1 MMCLMYS
8 VIVVDD
14 EASVR
19 ERIVSFL
26 KKEANSFQLLGEYE
40 NGYDAL
46 MYGVPKSP
54 DLIITDVKMPF
65 VNGLDLI
72 EQAQEELPVVQSIII
87 SGFDSFDYAKKA
99 IDLGVIG
106 YLSKPIDYE
115 EMASCLEKAK
125 EKLDAYFNVD
135 SGVQEEE
142 APDYEGDLQKLL
154 TLRDVP
160 PSFSAKLRSDGIV
173 IEGEGVLVVSFDPDK
188 DEADLS
194 LEEAEAIE
202 HDLSRLLNEEFV
214 DLAGYSFDAPPQKI
228 CLVVSDH
235 PYDKDRFARRLRL
248 VIGRFKKATGLEISA
263 GVSEWAPL
271 SSSFSY
277 RKLYRHSKWALEYRT
292 VVGDGVVLFYDD
304 LQKKPSAVGKVDD
317 NEYRRL
323 TNFIS
328 YGHES
333 EAKETMKKLVNNISK
348 EEFRDSYFLILNNIL
363 DAILKACVAL
373 DEFYANFMTHIE
385 ITQRVFSSRGP
396 EAVADFLSLIIDRV
410 LEINRQCRTGG
421 VDEAYEAIMDYL
433 HAHYQDRNLNL
444 SGMAASLG
452 YSVSYVA
459 VILKRHD
466 DSFTKALSSLRMEEA
481 KKRLLESG
489 QPIAQIALEV
499 GYDDPYYFSHCFK
512 KIVGKSPLEFR
523 KNAEAS

>member
-1 MMCLMYS
+1 MYS

-26 KKEANSFQLLGEYE
+26 KKEAKSFRLLGEYE

-46 MYGVPKSP
+46 MYGVPQGP

-65 VNGLDLI
+65 VNGLELI
-72 EQAQEELPVVQSIII
+72 EQAKDELPVVQSIII
-87 SGFDSFDYAKKA
+87 SGFDSFDYAKRA
-99 IDLGVIG
+99 IDLGVVG

-115 EMASCLEKAK
+115 EMASCLGKAK
-125 EKLDAYFNVD
+125 EKLDAYFNVV
-135 SGVQEEE
+135 SESPSEKEVY
-142 APDYEGDLQKLL
+142 DYEGDLQKLL
-154 TLRDVP
+154 TLREIP
-160 PSFSAKLRSDGIV
+160 PSFAAKLRSDGIV

-188 DEADLS
+188 DESELS
-194 LEEAEAIE
+194 LDEAEAIE

-214 DLAGYSFDAPPQKI
+214 DLSGYSFDVPPQKT

-235 PYDKDRFARRLRL
+235 PYDKDLFARRLRL
-248 VIGRFKKATGLEISA
+248 VIGRFKKATGLDISA
-263 GVSEWAPL
+263 GVSEWASL

-304 LQKKPSAVGKVDD
+304 LQKRPSVVGKVDD

-328 YGHES
+328 YGHDE
-333 EAKETMKKLVNNISK
+333 EAKEAMRKLVKNISK

-363 DAILKACVAL
+363 DAVLKACVAL

-396 EAVADFLSLIIDRV
+396 DAVGDFLSLIIDRV
-410 LEINRQCRTGG
+410 LEINRQRRTGG

-489 QPIAQIALEV
+489 QPIAEIALEV